1 MSKGFNIILLISLA
15 VIVSVYILLYTPV
28 YDILWGSKPPA
39 SVALVPKTP
48 LEPKIFP
55 SKLPTKEAEEAK
67 EDLSAKASASAGIKE
82 KPETLKVEKTK
93 PFMVLRDPFE
103 VKFAYEKIEK
113 TEEEKKV
120 IKKKSLY
127 LQGIFI
133 EGKNKYAII
142 DDKLVHEGDR
152 TSLNYKVYRILFD
165 RVIVLK
171 GKQRKVLKIELGV
184 E

>member
-1 MSKGFNIILLISLA
+1 MSKGFNKLLFLGLA
-15 VIVSVYILLYTPV
+15 ALVSAYILLYTPLN
-28 YDILWGSKPPA
+28 DMLWGPKPKAPA
-39 SVALVPKTP
+39 ASTLKAAPVAKKAPSKTP
-48 LEPKIFP
+48 KVEKEKKEEPKI
-55 SKLPTKEAEEAK
+55 
-67 EDLSAKASASAGIKE
+67 E
-82 KPETLKVEKTK
+82 KIPK
-93 PFMVLRDPFE
+93 FSILRDPFE
-103 VKFAYEKIEK
+103 VKFAYEKVEQK
-113 TEEEKKV
+113 EEKEV
-120 IKKKSLY
+120 VKKEGLY

-152 TSLNYKVYRILFD
+152 TFLNYKVYRILSD